1 MAPQE
6 KGLLETRPTGNGGV
20 TVDEGRIPVQEKLVG
35 LGGDPFVAVAV
46 RDMLPSERDVRL
58 RMHYAPEYKRQL
70 QRLRD
75 WAVEP
80 PKSRKDEP
88 LPQG

>member
-6 KGLLETRPTGNGGV
+6 KGLLETRPTGNGDV
-20 TVDEGRIPVQEKLVG
+20 TVDEGRIPVEEKLVG
-35 LGGDPFVAVAV
+35 LGGDPFLAVAV
-46 RDMLPSERDVRL
+46 RDMLPFERDVWL
-58 RMHYAPEYKRQL
+58 RMYYAPEYKRQL

-80 PKSRKDEP
+80 PEEEE
-88 LPQG
+88 G